1 MDECL
6 QLFGGYGYMQEY
18 PIARAFIDSR
28 VQRIYGGTNEIM
40 KEIISR
46 NL

>member
-1 MDECL
+1 
-6 QLFGGYGYMQEY
+6 MQEY
-18 PIARAFIDSR
+18 PIAKAFMDAR
-28 VQRIYGGTNEIM
+28 VQRIYGGTSEIM